1 MAVEPLLEMEQVY
14 AGYGA
19 YDVLRGV
26 SLRIYSGEIVSI
38 IGPNGAGKST
48 VFRTIFGFLR
58 PRAGRICFRGE
69 QISGISADRMAE
81 RGLAYVPQGRA
92 LFPHMTVWENLELG
106 GYIRRDR
113 ATLAADLEAV
123 ASRFPV
129 LREKRGAL
137 ATSLSGGQQQVVE
150 MARCLLLRPSLML
163 VDEPSLGLS
172 PKFASMIFE
181 AIQQVRDAGTTIM
194 LVEQNA
200 RRALEI
206 SDRAYVLELGQNRYE
221 GSGRELLVSADV
233 KRLYLGG

>member
-1 MAVEPLLEMEQVY
+1 MAAEPLLEMEQIY

-58 PRAGRICFRGE
+58 PRAGRIRFRGE
-69 QISGISADRMAE
+69 EVSGIPADRMAE

-92 LFPHMTVWENLELG
+92 LFSHMTVWENLELG

-113 ATLAADLEAV
+113 AGLAADLKAV

-129 LREKRGAL
+129 LREKRDAL
-137 ATSLSGGQQQVVE
+137 AGSLSGGQQQVVE
-150 MARCLLLRPSLML
+150 LARCLMLRPSLML

-172 PKFASMIFE
+172 PKFATMIFE
-181 AIQQVRDAGTTIM
+181 TIRQVRDSGTTIM

-206 SDRAYVLELGQNRYE
+206 SDRGYVLELGQNRYE
-221 GSGRELLVSADV
+221 GSGKELLVSADV

>member
-1 MAVEPLLEMEQVY
+1 MAVEPLLEIEQVY

-69 QISGISADRMAE
+69 EISGIPADRMAE

-106 GYIRRDR
+106 GYTRKDR

-206 SDRAYVLELGQNRYE
+206 SDRGYVLELGQNRYE